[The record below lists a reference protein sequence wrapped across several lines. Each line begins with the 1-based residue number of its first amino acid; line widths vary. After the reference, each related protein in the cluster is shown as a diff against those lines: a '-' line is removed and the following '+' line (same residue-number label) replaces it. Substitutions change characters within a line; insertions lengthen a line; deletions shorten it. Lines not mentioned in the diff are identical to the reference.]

1 MQADFRFASPTG
13 GRPSSSSQV
22 YAQTRGPRRGNGSIT
37 KQPSKLGSEMQIVK
51 MKLSNAAGSPKIG
64 SNTGQAIT
72 NGAATGAGP
81 KLLH

>member
-1 MQADFRFASPTG
+1 M
-13 GRPSSSSQV
+13 
-22 YAQTRGPRRGNGSIT
+22 T

-51 MKLSNAAGSPKIG
+51 MNLSNAAGPLKIG
-64 SNTGQAIT
+64 SNIGQAIT